1 MTASCVSSSVN
12 MNVAEAKS
20 ELKRLLS
27 RLRPAEL
34 TQLLGWMKNSGKHA
48 ARVAWASWVTASAGT
63 PHSVVTMSRCFHSH
77 AHFRSNTQRDASG
90 FYQFVT
96 SSVDADRAAHR
107 LTACCHCQ
115 AVISP
120 LLRSVR
126 VCLLADE
133 LEDELLGDNGR
144 VLLQSIAEDLRANV
158 APDAMLPC
166 ETAAYSK
173 VLCLN

>member
-1 MTASCVSSSVN
+1 
-12 MNVAEAKS
+12 
-20 ELKRLLS
+20 
-27 RLRPAEL
+27 
-34 TQLLGWMKNSGKHA
+34 
-48 ARVAWASWVTASAGT
+48 
-63 PHSVVTMSRCFHSH
+63 MSRCFHGH
-77 AHFRSNTQRDASG
+77 AHFGSNTEWDASG
-90 FYQFVT
+90 FYEFVT

-107 LTACCHCQ
+107 LTACCHRR

-120 LLRSVR
+120 LLRSVCVC